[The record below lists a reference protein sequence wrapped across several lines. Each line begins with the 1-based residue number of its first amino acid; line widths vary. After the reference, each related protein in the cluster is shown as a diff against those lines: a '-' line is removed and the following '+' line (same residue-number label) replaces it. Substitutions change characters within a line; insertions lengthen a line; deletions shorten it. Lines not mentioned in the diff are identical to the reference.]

1 MLKRIL
7 PLLFVLFLVGCTQ
20 ALASHHDDVVTFKQ
34 QVTNNSD
41 SILTHADSIAA
52 HKAHIAA
59 LKDSIAAIR
68 EDIDTTTYADTAFV
82 AAYSDSSGTW
92 IGWDTDTVAY
102 SDTAIYAKSAPGAGD
117 SVMYADSSGYADS
130 AGYAPMPDSV
140 IYADTAGYAQNAG
153 AYADTAGQWIG
164 AATKVDTNK
173 AYVYRSTLSYSDFT
187 LAINTNYGEASY
199 PWYSPSDTIV
209 IARVQYT
216 GHFVSGSFAWE
227 MLILDTNGDT
237 VSWSDTLS
245 TASSY
250 FRVVDNSPDNATIT
264 PAEGINIDINELS
277 GSNSLIQPAIIIEF
291 YYLNP

>member
-1 MLKRIL
+1 
-7 PLLFVLFLVGCTQ
+7 
-20 ALASHHDDVVTFKQ
+20 
-34 QVTNNSD
+34 
-41 SILTHADSIAA
+41 
-52 HKAHIAA
+52 
-59 LKDSIAAIR
+59 
-68 EDIDTTTYADTAFV
+68 
-82 AAYSDSSGTW
+82 
-92 IGWDTDTVAY
+92 
-102 SDTAIYAKSAPGAGD
+102 
-117 SVMYADSSGYADS
+117 
-130 AGYAPMPDSV
+130 
-140 IYADTAGYAQNAG
+140 
-153 AYADTAGQWIG
+153 WIG